1 MGTSQDITRREDD
14 SGLRWYTDGNNRAM
28 SVTTVLG
35 FLDEDTTGLEYWKR
49 NNQANGDDFHWSHIF
64 WYSAP
69 RGTLCH
75 YHALNQFADEELWG
89 KEERE
94 SLRQVTEGPQPSSAS
109 DCEFHD
115 TYTDECYSCMEGA
128 LDEGASYDE
137 SDVVYSILKNQEVVD
152 TREQFADLLE
162 NTSLSDVAL
171 RDLSWFTDTFE
182 DVRQDLG
189 ITSQETDQSSNAKTG
204 KEDSVIAVENFLL
217 DSPNNYAGQCDL
229 LYEDPSG
236 NVVMADLKTSSGLRQ
251 KHVLQAVAYGKAVE
265 RTDGLPDTVDR
276 HEIIRLHPDTKTY
289 QVHTDVEPSHYPDGD
304 NGQGDEQYTSDGW
317 FTDDYGDYSY
327 DSVDEMYAEFESCVE
342 AALDSVDK
350 E

>member
-1 MGTSQDITRREDD
+1 MGITRREDD
-14 SGLRWYTDGNNRAM
+14 SGLRWYTDGDNRAM

-94 SLRQVTEGPQPSSAS
+94 SLQQVTEGPQPSSAS

-128 LDEGASYDE
+128 LDAGASYDE
-137 SDVVYSILKNQEVVD
+137 SDVVYSILKNQEVVADSDESSDGANASVEAVRPVD
-152 TREQFADLLE
+152 TREEFDDLSE
-162 NTSLSDVAL
+162 NISLSDVVL
-171 RDLSWFTDTFE
+171 NDISWFTDTFE

-189 ITSQETDQSSNAKTG
+189 ITQ
-204 KEDSVIAVENFLL
+204 DSVIAVENFLL

-265 RTDGLPDTVDR
+265 RTDDLPDTVDR
-276 HEIIRLHPDTKTY
+276 HEVIRLHPDTKTY
-289 QVHTDVEPSHYPDGD
+289 QVHTDKEASHMSEYDWH
-304 NGQGDEQYTSDGW
+304 TSDGW
-317 FTDDYGDYSY
+317 FSDSYGDYDY
-327 DSVDEMYAEFESCVE
+327 DDIDEMYAEFTNCVE
-342 AALDSVDK
+342 AALNSVEED

>member
-94 SLRQVTEGPQPSSAS
+94 SLRQVTEGPQPSSAKE
-109 DCEFHD
+109 CEFHD
-115 TYTDECYSCMEGA
+115 EYTDECYSCMEGA
-128 LDEGASYDE
+128 LDAGASYDE
-137 SDVVYSILKNQEVVD
+137 SDVVYSILKNQEVIE
-152 TREQFADLLE
+152 TREEFSDLLE
-162 NTSLSDVAL
+162 NISLSDIAL

-182 DVRQDLG
+182 DVRHDLG
-189 ITSQETDQSSNAKTG
+189 ITNE
-204 KEDSVIAVENFLL
+204 SVIAVENFLL

-265 RTDGLPDTVDR
+265 RTDDLPDTVDR
-276 HEIIRLHPDTKTY
+276 HEVIRLHPDTKTY
-289 QVHTDVEPSHYPDGD
+289 EVHTDKAPSHTSEYDWH
-304 NGQGDEQYTSDGW
+304 TSDGW
-317 FTDDYGDYSY
+317 FSDSYGDYDY
-327 DSVDEMYAEFESCVE
+327 DDIDAMYAEFESCVE
-342 AALDSVDK
+342 AALDSID
-350 E
+350 EDT